1 MDSDLANLG
10 DTAGSRRV
18 RGRALVRGEVEAVL
32 AEVCRAREAA
42 QRDEALQLDRLAAL
56 LPVARRSGFSLEQ
69 IAEMSGVSR
78 PTLNRLREPD
88 RVRWSDA
95 ELGVLLALAL
105 GGSQTMEQA
114 TGQARA
120 FDLGQ
125 ERDMEAAVM
134 KLSAEGLIASPI
146 QAGYEQLV
154 TYYRL
159 TRLGEESLQARLRH
173 AGVGE
178 EFRWGVYFS
187 VRGDAVEP
195 LIRAAEVLVGTS
207 ELAFLGPG
215 LAGNEDSELAFVVR
229 AASREGA
236 VVEGRRRFQEICKKA
251 KVEPEQ
257 VALSLLALSP
267 T

>member
-1 MDSDLANLG
+1 MDSDLARSG
-10 DTAGSRRV
+10 DTAGSRRI
-18 RGRALVRGEVEAVL
+18 RGRTLVRGEVEAVL
-32 AEVCRAREAA
+32 ADVHGAREAA

-56 LPVARRSGFSLEQ
+56 LPVARRAGFSLEQ

-95 ELGVLLALAL
+95 ELAVLLALAL
-105 GGSQTMEQA
+105 GGSQTMEQTA
-114 TGQARA
+114 GCARA

-125 ERDMEAAVM
+125 ERDMGAAVI
-134 KLSAEGLIASPI
+134 KLSAEGLIASSF
-146 QAGYEQLV
+146 QAGYEQMT
-154 TYYRL
+154 TYFRL
-159 TRLGEESLQARLRH
+159 TQLGEESLQARLRH

-187 VRGDAVEP
+187 VRGEAVEP
-195 LIRAAEVLVGTS
+195 LLRAGEILVGTS
-207 ELAFLGPG
+207 DLAFLGPG
-215 LAGNEDSELAFVVR
+215 VAGNEDSELAFVVR

-236 VVEGRRRFQEICKKA
+236 VEEGRRRFQEICRKA
-251 KVEPEQ
+251 GVEAEQ
-257 VALSLLALSP
+257 VALSLLALGP